1 MRSAKEEQGVYWQRR
16 DIGQTYLEIEQRRMT
31 QPKRQ
36 SWNGLRE
43 ETSVMSLN
51 SIEEN
56 ADSLQP
62 LILLFSQTP
71 NKSLLSF
78 YTKDSYTQ
86 HHGHVGHII
95 LCCVGFSYAL

>member
-1 MRSAKEEQGVYWQRR
+1 MRSAKEEQGVYWQRSD

-43 ETSVMSLN
+43 EPSVMSLN

-56 ADSLQP
+56 TDSPRP
-62 LILLFSQTP
+62 LILFSQTP

-78 YTKDSYTQ
+78 CTKGSYTQ
-86 HHGHVGHII
+86 HHGPVGHII